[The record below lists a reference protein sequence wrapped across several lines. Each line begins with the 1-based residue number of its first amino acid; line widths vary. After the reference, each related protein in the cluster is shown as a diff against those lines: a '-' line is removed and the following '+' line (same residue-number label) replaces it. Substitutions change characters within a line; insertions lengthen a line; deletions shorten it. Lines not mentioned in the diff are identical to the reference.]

1 MGVSKQDFAD
11 ILKEKFESDCLQLK
25 EIPNIDL
32 YIDQVTS
39 LFDTVYSDRKRC
51 DDEKILTKTMVNNY
65 SKEGILRPIKSKKY
79 SREHIIQLSMIYL
92 MKQTLSI
99 QDIKRIFN
107 SEQANNLDSFETV
120 YNDYIQISEE
130 NKKRVS
136 DFFVSFSEKVN
147 TEDEEQLLASI
158 LYLCHIS
165 STLERAAE
173 AIIDRHMTSSDN
185 AKPKKK

>member
-1 MGVSKQDFAD
+1 MGVSKQEFAD
-11 ILKEKFESDCLQLK
+11 ILKETFESDCLQLN

-39 LFDTVYSDRKRC
+39 LFDTAYSDRKRC
-51 DDEKILTKTMVNNY
+51 EDEKILTKTMVNNY
-65 SKEGILRPIKSKKY
+65 SKEGIIRPIKSKKY

-99 QDIKRIFN
+99 QDIKQIFS

-120 YNDYIQISEE
+120 YENYIQISEE
-130 NKKRVS
+130 NQKRVS
-136 DFFVSFSEKVN
+136 DFFASFSDKVN
-147 TEDEEQLLASI
+147 TEDDEQLLASI
-158 LYLCHIS
+158 LYLCHVS

-173 AIIDRHMTSSDN
+173 TIIDRHMSCLDN
-185 AKPKKK
+185 PKPKK